1 MRYFTKELKTPLSD
15 KASLTCYLLDNYK
28 EFDENRKRPA
38 IILCPGGGYSFK
50 SAREAEPIAIKM
62 LSLGLQAFV
71 LNYSVAPARF
81 PVSLTELAEA
91 VKYVRENSS
100 DFNINPNQI
109 CVGGMS
115 AGGHLAAS
123 LGVFWKSDLLKKFGY
138 KSEEIRPNA
147 MLLGYSVLT
156 SGKYTHED
164 SIKCLLGDDAT
175 DPIKRAEVDI
185 PTHVDKDTAPAFIWH
200 TVTDDLV
207 PCQNSLLL
215 AQAMRKNNRPFAL
228 HLFPEGGHGLSLGTK
243 ETAFVNGYG
252 IQKEI
257 QNWPND
263 FAHWLDLILTKKGK
277 KK

>member
-1 MRYFTKELKTPLSD
+1 MRYFTKKLTTPLSD
-15 KASLTCYLLDNYK
+15 KATLTCYLLDNYK
-28 EFDENRKRPA
+28 EFDENRLRPA
-38 IILCPGGGYSFK
+38 IILCPGGGYSFR
-50 SAREAEPIAIKM
+50 SAREAEPLAIKM

-91 VKYVRENSS
+91 MKYVRQNST
-100 DFNINPNQI
+100 DFHIAKNQI
-109 CVGGMS
+109 CAGGMS

-123 LGVFWKSDLLKKFGY
+123 LGIYYDSALLKKYGY
-138 KSEEIRPNA
+138 RAEEVKPDA

-164 SIKCLLGDDAT
+164 SIKCLLGKDADDPA
-175 DPIKRAEVDI
+175 KRAKVDLAS
-185 PTHVDKDTAPAFIWH
+185 HVSKNTPPSFIWH

-207 PCQNSLLL
+207 PVQNSLLF
-215 AQAMRKNNRPFAL
+215 AQALRKYDVPFAL
-228 HLFPEGGHGLSLGTK
+228 HLYPAGGHGLSLGTR

-257 QNWPND
+257 QNWPKD
-263 FAHWLDLILTKKGK
+263 FREWLDLIFNKKEEK
-277 KK
+277 